1 MFRRSGCLS
10 KLIIR
15 FQESMTLQE
24 ASLTGHIIRRQN
36 SDSRGA
42 PTGLDVNQ
50 QESTKR
56 CGFDVPTI
64 RSGVRELEL
73 VRLVLVRN
81 IAARGLEVPADPPT
95 RRAVVQDR
103 LQVPTAVDAAFE
115 LRARVPAHIDLARP
129 DGDYARAV
137 RADVVVLVARSAQL
151 LQRRRAVVHRRA
163 PARGLADGF
172 GQVRGRAH
180 CWTVDQR
187 RGHRE
192 RREKKKAYAS
202 CRGPRLGRRHR
213 RGSRPRR

>member
-1 MFRRSGCLS
+1 MVIETDRQVPGVHEITRNLVHRSYH
-10 KLIIR
+10 
-15 FQESMTLQE
+15 QE
-24 ASLTGHIIRRQN
+24 TGLRHPRH
-36 SDSRGA
+36 

-50 QESTKR
+50 QESNKR
-56 CGFDVPTI
+56 RGFDVPTI

-81 IAARGLEVPADPPT
+81 VAARGLEVPANLPT

-103 LQVPTAVDAAFE
+103 LQVPTAVDAVFE
-115 LRARVPAHIDLARP
+115 LRARVPAHVDLARS

-151 LQRRRAVVHRRA
+151 LQRRSAVVHRRA
-163 PARGLADGF
+163 PARRLADGF

-187 RGHRE
+187 RGQGKE
-192 RREKKKAYAS
+192 
-202 CRGPRLGRRHR
+202 
-213 RGSRPRR
+213 